1 MGGQSL
7 IYSFVANGTNVL
19 AEYTAFSGNF
29 STIAIQC
36 LQKLPANN
44 NKFTYTCDQHTFN
57 YLVED
62 GYSTFVSPSL
72 FFCRSFSLA
81 IWSFFLFPYILCP
94 LSSLKIVSLRTSR
107 ASFLC
112 PHTLSGRCS
121 SRVHRRDQKKKQMVS
136 FLSMY
141 LWDISESIIHFIR
154 LKVWNVVFW

>member
-1 MGGQSL
+1 MQDESAMGGQSL

-62 GYSTFVSPSL
+62 GYSTFVSPSF
-72 FFCRSFSLA
+72 FFCRSFCLA
-81 IWSFFLFPYILCP
+81 LWSFFLFPYILWP
-94 LSSLKIVSLRTSR
+94 LSSLKVVSPLLFVLTRSLAVAAVECTDEIRKKTDGIV
-107 ASFLC
+107 
-112 PHTLSGRCS
+112 P
-121 SRVHRRDQKKKQMVS
+121 
-136 FLSMY
+136 
-141 LWDISESIIHFIR
+141 
-154 LKVWNVVFW
+154 

>member
-1 MGGQSL
+1 LDLSVQDESAMGGQSL

-62 GYSTFVSPSL
+62 GYSTFVSPSFFFPGTLEFLPFSVHSLPPFELEDCISQNFKGL
-72 FFCRSFSLA
+72 FC
-81 IWSFFLFPYILCP
+81 
-94 LSSLKIVSLRTSR
+94 LSSH
-107 ASFLC
+107 A
-112 PHTLSGRCS
+112 
-121 SRVHRRDQKKKQMVS
+121 
-136 FLSMY
+136 
-141 LWDISESIIHFIR
+141 LWP
-154 LKVWNVVFW
+154 LQQ

>member
-62 GYSTFVSPSL
+62 GYSTFVSPS
-72 FFCRSFSLA
+72 FFFRRSFSLA
-81 IWSFFLFPYILCP
+81 LWSFFLFPYILCP
-94 LSSLKIVSLRTSR
+94 LSSLEIVSLKTSR
-107 ASFLC
+107 ASFVC
-112 PHTLSGRCS
+112 PHALSGRC
-121 SRVHRRDQKKKQMVS
+121 RPVECTDEIRKKGMVS
-136 FLSMY
+136 LLS
-141 LWDISESIIHFIR
+141 ICGT
-154 LKVWNVVFW
+154 